1 MLAQF
6 VLTTRAASVCRAQH
20 LLRRAI
26 LDCQNGRTCQ
36 PRTRCWRSICQG
48 ANALPYC
55 ACPHRYTRL
64 IGRCNLEEMHAPLYP
79 NDETA
84 ESVSSARAIAG
95 RPVRRHMLSHILPA
109 AQLFPTLSHY
119 INKIVMGY
127 GALPHVHPRPLT
139 FALDLNTL
147 VSLLFAALQQAGL
160 AQEVAHFLC
169 DGGKLGRGDGRPGD
183 KDNLSAFG
191 NLGQIQPQ
199 ALF

>member
-1 MLAQF
+1 M
-6 VLTTRAASVCRAQH
+6 
-20 LLRRAI
+20 
-26 LDCQNGRTCQ
+26 
-36 PRTRCWRSICQG
+36 
-48 ANALPYC
+48 
-55 ACPHRYTRL
+55 
-64 IGRCNLEEMHAPLYP
+64 IGWCNLSVLHAALHPIDGAVKLAIAARG
-79 NDETA
+79 A
-84 ESVSSARAIAG
+84 ES

-127 GALPHVHPRPLT
+127 GALPHVHPRPLNFAILLPIAGYGAEPHVYPKPLT
-139 FALDLNTL
+139 FALALNTL
-147 VSLLFAALQQAGL
+147 ISLLFAALQQAGL
-160 AQEVAHFLC
+160 AQKIAHFLC